1 MANEK
6 GPAGWSLGLENGD
19 EGRVAMKTLPLNS
32 LFYTL
37 ILIKLIKQETK
48 VVDMKQYYGL

>member
-1 MANEK
+1 MEP
-6 GPAGWSLGLENGD
+6 GTGNGD

-32 LFYTL
+32 LFCTL

>member
-1 MANEK
+1 MEP
-6 GPAGWSLGLENGD
+6 GTGNGD